1 MLLYKNENHCH
12 VLKFIIIAL
21 TTHIIKFRMILNG
34 SNLLVITILD
44 YLFHNKEKKNEFKRF
59 ENGTKP

>member
-21 TTHIIKFRMILNG
+21 TTHIIKFRMILN
-34 SNLLVITILD
+34 SCNFLIITILD

-59 ENGTKP
+59 KN

>member
-34 SNLLVITILD
+34 CNFLIITILD

-59 ENGTKP
+59 KN

>member
-44 YLFHNKEKKNEFKRF
+44 
-59 ENGTKP
+59 